1 MNRRRF
7 LLGVVLV
14 AVPVIVG
21 MWAVGSFASGP
32 KQLWNGYANDRSVS
46 KPIVSHDVRHDLSK
60 PLREMAPVP
69 PTSGM
74 HEAPENPMKQYV
86 GGGKSTDAALQAPSK
101 LGPMPGLQADF
112 ESMAMTCGCYP
123 PDTNGDVSQTQ
134 YAQTV
139 NLTFAVYNKTGTLL
153 FGPVPTNQLFAG
165 FGGAC
170 QTTNNGDPIVKYDDI
185 ANRWV
190 VTQFAFPNGSGAGP
204 YEQCVAVSQTSDA
217 TGAYYRYEFVI
228 SQTEF
233 DDYPKL
239 GVWPDAYYLTFND
252 FLFGGPFDGAS
263 VVALDRAAM
272 VAGNPATMVQFV
284 LGTAFGGLLPSDVDG
299 STMPPAGS
307 PNYILQFDDDGNGYP
322 QDQLEINKFHVDF
335 ANPGNSTFTSDPP
348 IAVAAFNSNQPN
360 IPQKG
365 GPALESLTDRLMY
378 RLAYRNFGD
387 HEAMVVNHTV
397 NSNGAGLAGFRWYE
411 LRRTGGSWS
420 VFQQSTY
427 APDALNRWMGSVA
440 MDKKGD
446 IAAGF
451 STANS
456 SNYAAIAY
464 AGRLV
469 SDAPNTFTMEST
481 MHSGSGSQT
490 GSAARWGDYSSIEPD
505 PTDDCTFWYTTEY
518 IQTTGAAN
526 WQTRVG
532 SFQFPSC
539 NTALQPPV
547 IANFSPTS
555 GPIGTSVTI
564 NGTGFTGTSAVKF
577 NGTSAGYTVN
587 SDTKITATV
596 PTGATSGKIMVT
608 NSMGSS
614 TSIQTFFV
622 TAPRPPTVTSF
633 TPTSG
638 RKGQA
643 VTLTGTNF
651 TGATKVKLGGTQTT
665 FTVVSATKITTVVP
679 NGIFPGFYHWAVT
692 NSVGTGTSFQFF
704 RVF

>member
-1 MNRRRF
+1 
-7 LLGVVLV
+7 VLV
-14 AVPVIVG
+14 TVPVIVG
-21 MWAVGSFASGP
+21 MWAVGGFASGP
-32 KQLWNGYANDRSVS
+32 RQLWSGYANDRSIS

-60 PLREMAPVP
+60 PLPELAAVP
-69 PTSGM
+69 PASGM

-86 GGGKSTDAALQAPSK
+86 GGGKSKDAAVQAPSS
-101 LGPMPGLQADF
+101 LAPMPGLQADF
-112 ESMAMTCGCYP
+112 ESMHQTCGCYP
-123 PDTNGDVSQTQ
+123 PDTNGDVSATQ

-153 FGPVPTNQLFAG
+153 FGPIPTNQLFSG

-170 QTTNNGDPIVKYDDI
+170 QTTNDGDPIVKYDDI

-190 VTQFAFPNGSGAGP
+190 VTQFAFPNGSGSGP

-239 GVWPDAYYLTFND
+239 AVWPDAYYLTFNN
-252 FLFGGPFDGAS
+252 FLFGGPFDGAA

-284 LGTAFGGLLPSDVDG
+284 LGTAFGGLLPSDLDG
-299 STMPPAGS
+299 STAPPAGS
-307 PNYILQFDDDGNGYP
+307 PNYILQFDDDANGYP

-335 ANPGNSTFTSDPP
+335 ANPANSTFTSAPP
-348 IAVAAFNSNQPN
+348 IAVAAFDSNQAG

-365 GPALESLTDRLMY
+365 SGVLLESLTDRLMY

-397 NSNGAGLAGFRWYE
+397 DSNGANLAGFRWYE
-411 LRRTGGSWS
+411 LRRTGGNWG

-427 APDALNRWMGSVA
+427 APDTLNRWMGSVA

-451 STANS
+451 SVANTATYPS
-456 SNYAAIAY
+456 IDY

-469 SDAPNTFTMEST
+469 SDTPNTFTMEST

-490 GSAARWGDYSSIEPD
+490 GSAARWGDYSSIQPD

-518 IQTTGAAN
+518 IQTTGSAN

-532 SFQFPSC
+532 SFQFPTC
-539 NTALQPPV
+539 GTAVQPPS
-547 IANFSPTS
+547 ISSFLPSS
-555 GPIGTSVTI
+555 GPPGTAVTI
-564 NGTGFTGTSAVKF
+564 NGSGFTGTSAVKF
-577 NGTSAGYTVN
+577 NGAAATYAVN

-596 PTGATSGKIMVT
+596 PINATTGKISVT
-608 NSMGSS
+608 NSLGTAVS
-614 TSIQTFFV
+614 TQTFTV
-622 TAPRPPTVTSF
+622 TKPPPPRITSF
-633 TPTSG
+633 TPTVG
-638 RKGQA
+638 RAGTL
-643 VTLTGTNF
+643 VTINGSNF
-651 TGATKVKLGGTQTT
+651 LGATSVKLGTASAS
-665 FTVVSATKITTVVP
+665 FTVVNSTKITAVVP
-679 NGIFPGFYHWAVT
+679 KLVPGYYHWTVT
-692 NSVGTGTSFQFF
+692 TPSGTAFAFQYF
-704 RVF
+704 RVIL